1 MVLPL
6 KVLATREVIRK
17 RLNYKEYIGGIVK
30 EELDWLDWLEGKFSI
45 DAFEVEAEMAGKK
58 LPKKEWMSWLPTSM
72 ISYLRGKQDFSIS
85 ERTGT
90 SGEREWDL
98 QDSDGFV
105 KRMQL
110 SSRFE
115 ERKKENGGGGE
126 DQLEFIADGI
136 MITWRCSF
144 GPTGKVLMNEMD
156 CFGIRDKQNLF
167 RETVWHVPKHKI
179 TIRRKIWTHRKDT
192 HAAL

>member
-105 KRMQL
+105 KRIQL

-136 MITWRCSF
+136 MITWRC
-144 GPTGKVLMNEMD
+144 
-156 CFGIRDKQNLF
+156 
-167 RETVWHVPKHKI
+167 
-179 TIRRKIWTHRKDT
+179 
-192 HAAL
+192 

>member
-85 ERTGT
+85 VNLLFEFNRTG
-90 SGEREWDL
+90 
-98 QDSDGFV
+98 V
-105 KRMQL
+105 K
-110 SSRFE
+110 F
-115 ERKKENGGGGE
+115 
-126 DQLEFIADGI
+126 
-136 MITWRCSF
+136 
-144 GPTGKVLMNEMD
+144 
-156 CFGIRDKQNLF
+156 
-167 RETVWHVPKHKI
+167 
-179 TIRRKIWTHRKDT
+179 DT
-192 HAAL
+192 F